1 LGHVLDIVLA
11 NARDVTARAAM
22 AEATYE
28 RSLRPDISDVIVPE
42 LLSCPRQQLRQ
53 VLAPAHLF
61 HFDSLVGAFASELIP
76 TQVLMQSNQ
85 LAVFFSPART
95 PVIGA

>member
-1 LGHVLDIVLA
+1 
-11 NARDVTARAAM
+11 M

-53 VLAPAHLF
+53 VFAPAHLF
-61 HFDSLVGAFASELIP
+61 HFDSLVGAFASELIQRRSSCSP
-76 TQVLMQSNQ
+76 TSWRYSSHRHEL
-85 LAVFFSPART
+85 R
-95 PVIGA
+95 